1 MMMKRQFLS
10 FLALGLVALAFAPV
24 STGQTL
30 YGVDG
35 PAATVWEFEA
45 SAPGAPCAQP
55 NPLGAPPWPYLTP
68 PPPTCPPLT
77 PMPGPFPPAGAAII
91 GDIAVNTIT
100 DTVFVTDGAIIGE
113 YVGDPPCGGAVP
125 PGFPVNSFFPPFPI
139 GALTGMGM
147 DSAAGVLW
155 VTDGLFI
162 GGMIPPPAGTCGPAV
177 VAFPPFIAI
186 LPAFAGILT
195 DITWDPFTGSF
206 WACDTAGFVHNIA
219 IGGAPA
225 GPPFP
230 VAPGP
235 CFPAGPAVLQGIAY
249 DRATPSPIGSP
260 IPRLWV
266 TDGFVVGYL
275 DIGGAPAGPPG
286 NFYAPTPCSP
296 WPGPPTSGLAMA
308 SHGGTYGFPRV
319 ATTLTT
325 FGQSVLGSG
334 TFGVEFTGTAPGSTV
349 FAIVGFS
356 FPGPGFFC
364 PPAPAGGTF
373 LWVDPT
379 PPGTVVTIG
388 PLPPGCFAIPA
399 ALPAAAA
406 LNGLNVFVQA
416 VDVPPGGLPA
426 VDASAG
432 MFFTLTAP

>member
-1 MMMKRQFLS
+1 MTKRQFISFAALS
-10 FLALGLVALAFAPV
+10 VLLLALAPV
-24 STGQTL
+24 SIGQTL
-30 YGVDG
+30 YGIDG
-35 PAATVWEFEA
+35 PGGSVWEFEA
-45 SAPGAPCAQP
+45 TAPGVPCAQP
-55 NPLGAPPWPYLTP
+55 NPLGAPPWPYLFP
-68 PPPTCPPLT
+68 PPATCPPGSPT
-77 PMPGPFPPAGAAII
+77 PGPFPGPGPGGIL
-91 GDIAVNTIT
+91 GDIALNTVT
-100 DTVFVTDGAIIGE
+100 DTVFVTDGFVISE
-113 YVGDPPCGGAVP
+113 HVGDPPCGVVP
-125 PGFPVNSFFPPFPI
+125 PAGTMLNSFISPLP
-139 GALTGMGM
+139 GLTGMGF
-147 DSAAGVLW
+147 DSAAGILW

-162 GGMIPPPAGTCGPAV
+162 MGLLPSPPGTCAPPA
-177 VAFPPFIAI
+177 VAFPPFIAV
-186 LPAFAGILT
+186 LPPFAGILT
-195 DITWDPFTGSF
+195 DITWDPFTGTF
-206 WACDTAGFVHNIA
+206 WACDTAGFVHNIL
-219 IGGAPA
+219 IGGLPA

-260 IPRLWV
+260 IPRVFV
-266 TDGFVVGYL
+266 TDGFMVAYL
-275 DIGGAPAGPPG
+275 DIGGAPSAPPG
-286 NFYAPTPCSP
+286 NFYAPMPCTL
-296 WPGPPTSGLAMA
+296 WPGPPTSGLAMS

-325 FGQSVLGSG
+325 FGESILGSG

-349 FAIVGFS
+349 FAVVGFS

-379 PPGTVVTIG
+379 PPGTVVMIG

-406 LNGLNVFVQA
+406 LTGLNVFVQA
-416 VDVPPGGLPA
+416 VDVPAGGLPA

-432 MFFTLTAP
+432 MFFTLAPP